1 MKNLVL
7 YLLFLTIALGSCAS
21 DENNNNNKANNS
33 NNSNPYSNN
42 AIITMEDVRSA
53 AEGITGRMKY
63 VVGHIWWYEGYVTSR
78 QEYKSEQRGKWFQF
92 NPDGTFI
99 YGKWQEKLGEGTW
112 RYEEDTQKLFTS
124 TPGGTENLEWETMM
138 SHTND
143 QMVWLGPPRGQNGGD
158 QCMLRPYLQ
167 RPNPEDLPHWKG

>member
-7 YLLFLTIALGSCAS
+7 YIFFFAFAFIACESDNTESSQTKGRNGS
-21 DENNNNNKANNS
+21 
-33 NNSNPYSNN
+33 
-42 AIITMEDVRSA
+42 ITSLNEVKKE
-53 AEGITGRMKY
+53 AEGLTGRMKY

-78 QEYKSEQRGKWFQF
+78 NDYRSEQRGKWFQF
-92 NPDGTFI
+92 DANGTFI
-99 YGKWQEKLGEGTW
+99 YGKWQEQLGNGTW
-112 RYEEDTQKLFTS
+112 RYEEDSEKLYLS

-158 QCMLRPYLQ
+158 QCMLKPYLQ
-167 RPNPEDLPHWKG
+167 RPNPEDLPHWRG